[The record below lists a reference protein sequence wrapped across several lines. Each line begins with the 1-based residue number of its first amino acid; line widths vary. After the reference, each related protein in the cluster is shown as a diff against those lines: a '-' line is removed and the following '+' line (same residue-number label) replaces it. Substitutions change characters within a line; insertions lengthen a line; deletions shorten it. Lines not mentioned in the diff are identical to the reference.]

1 MNFPDRDKVMIFPWE
16 VPYDV
21 CKPLMDM
28 GFTVIE
34 NPHVDEVEHSFGLN
48 FVALEPGEIVMPTGN
63 PKTRELLEK
72 AGVECIE
79 IDVTEIIKG
88 WGAIHCMTAFL
99 KRETVETF

>member
-1 MNFPDRDKVMIFPWE
+1 
-16 VPYDV
+16 
-21 CKPLMDM
+21 
-28 GFTVIE
+28 
-34 NPHVDEVEHSFGLN
+34 
-48 FVALEPGEIVMPTGN
+48 MPTGN

-99 KRETVETF
+99 KREPVETF